1 MKNFWMMMLFC
12 VALNVAVAQDGV
24 QFIEDKTWEEVLT
37 LAQEEN
43 KIIFLD
49 AYTTWCGPCKK
60 MSRDVFPLSSVG
72 NLYNEKFISIKMD
85 MEKGDGANVAK
96 RYNIRAFPTL
106 MFVDGSG
113 EVVHRV
119 AGYQSEK
126 RMLQLADDVA
136 NPLRQLAAMKAQ
148 YNKGKRDADFLYAYA
163 YASKDAMENRS
174 YYKVAKEYL
183 ATQEDWASKQNMK
196 FILDFVSRTDME
208 MFNYLIKNRSE
219 FNQAFGPREVTA
231 KVEKLI
237 SVRID
242 QLLSLKNGEDQK
254 TFLEANKLFKKV
266 SPAKAEGLTASF
278 KMTYYRNGGDR
289 QNFAK
294 AAVEYVELM
303 PTLSAAELSDI
314 AWTFYRVIEDEAQ
327 LEKALDWAKKALKME
342 KDVAH
347 YDTVASLYQKLGNK
361 RKAKRYAKKG
371 IKYAKSTN
379 ETYDNLQELIDAL

>member
-1 MKNFWMMMLFC
+1 M
-12 VALNVAVAQDGV
+12 AQEGV
-24 QFIEDKTWEEVLT
+24 QFIEGKTWEEVLT
-37 LAQEEN
+37 LAQKEN
-43 KIIFLD
+43 KIVFLD

-60 MSRDVFPLSSVG
+60 MSRDVFPLASVG
-72 NLYNEKFISIKMD
+72 SIYNEKFISVKMD

-106 MFVDGSG
+106 MFVSGNG

-136 NPLRQLAAMKAQ
+136 NPMRQLASMKQQ
-148 YNKGKRDADFLYAYA
+148 YDKGNRDADFLYAYA
-163 YASKDAMENRS
+163 YVSKDAMEDRS

-183 ATQEDWASKQNMK
+183 ATQDDWSSKQNMK
-196 FILDFVSRTDME
+196 FILDFVSRTDMS

-219 FNQAFGPREVTA
+219 FNQAFGAREVTA
-231 KVEKLI
+231 KVERLI

-242 QLLSLKNGEDQK
+242 QLLSLKNGEDET
-254 TFLEANKLFKKV
+254 TFAEANKLFEKV
-266 SPAKAEGLTASF
+266 YPEKAKGMTASF

-289 QNFAK
+289 QSFAT

-303 PTLSAAELSDI
+303 PSLSASELSDI
-314 AWTFYRVIEDEAQ
+314 AWTFYRVIEDEDQ
-327 LEKALDWAKKALKME
+327 LKKALRWAKKALKME

-347 YDTVASLYQKLGNK
+347 YDTVASLYQKIGSK

-371 IKYAKSTN
+371 IKYAKSVD
-379 ETYDNLQELIDAL
+379 EPYDNLEELIDAL

>member
-24 QFIEDKTWEEVLT
+24 QFTEDKTWEEVLT
-37 LAQEEN
+37 LAKEEN

-60 MSRDVFPLSSVG
+60 MSRDVFPLPSVG
-72 NLYNEKFISIKMD
+72 KIYNEKFINIKMD
-85 MEKGDGANVAK
+85 MEKGGGVDVAK

-106 MFVDGSG
+106 MFVSGNG

-119 AGYQSEK
+119 AGYQSGE
-126 RMLQLADDVA
+126 RMLKLADDVA
-136 NPLRQLAAMKAQ
+136 NPMRQLAAMKQ
-148 YNKGKRDADFLYAYA
+148 EYNKGKRDADFLYAYA
-163 YASKDAMENRS
+163 YTCKDAMEDRS
-174 YYKVAKEYL
+174 YYTIAKEYL
-183 ATQEDWASKQNMK
+183 ATQEDWSSKQNMK

-208 MFNYLIKNRSE
+208 MFNYLIKNRSV
-219 FNQAFGPREVTA
+219 FNQTFGAREVTA

-242 QLLSLKNGEDQK
+242 QLLSLKNGEDEN
-254 TFLEANKLFKKV
+254 TFAEARELFEKV
-266 SPAKAEGLTASF
+266 FPDKAEGLTASF

-327 LEKALDWAKKALKME
+327 LEKALRWAKKALKME

-347 YDTVASLYQKLGNK
+347 YDTVASLYQKLGSK

-371 IKYAKSTN
+371 IKYAKHAD
-379 ETYDNLQELIDAL
+379 EPYDNLQELIDAL